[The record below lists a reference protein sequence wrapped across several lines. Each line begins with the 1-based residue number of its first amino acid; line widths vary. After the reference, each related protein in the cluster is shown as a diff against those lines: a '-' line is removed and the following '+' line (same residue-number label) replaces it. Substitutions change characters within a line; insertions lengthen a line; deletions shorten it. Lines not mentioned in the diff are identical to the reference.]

1 MKYFNKGDK
10 GGAYDYA
17 SVDKLKTPSHHSVTG
32 KNRYKQSHQVI
43 LPDKNRKMG
52 FRILLNGTEREC
64 WDYIENNGIENA
76 EIKPI
81 TPSFK

>member
-10 GGAYDYA
+10 GGA
-17 SVDKLKTPSHHSVTG
+17 
-32 KNRYKQSHQVI
+32 
-43 LPDKNRKMG
+43 
-52 FRILLNGTEREC
+52 ILLNGTEREC

-81 TPSFK
+81 VPSFK